1 MPKRTR
7 SYRESLLEDLRDPAE
22 AALYLNAAIEDSPEM
37 FLIALKDV
45 AEAKEIAKVANEV
58 GVARETVYRML
69 RKSGNPRYGNFIG
82 LLRAVGVQM
91 RFEPAGDPVST
102 NPPVEP

>member
-7 SYRESLLEDLRDPAE
+7 PYRESLLEDLQSPKE
-22 AALYLNAAIEDSPEM
+22 AAQYLNAAMEDSPEM

-45 AEAKEIAKVANEV
+45 AEARDIPKVAAEA

-69 RKSGNPRYGNFIG
+69 RRSGNPRYGNLIG
-82 LLRAVGVQM
+82 ILRAIGVRM
-91 RFEPAGDPVST
+91 RFEV
-102 NPPVEP
+102 NPKHETRR

>member
-7 SYRESLLEDLRDPAE
+7 PYRRSLLEDLQSPKE
-22 AALYLNAAIEDSPEM
+22 AVQYLNAAMEDSPEM

-45 AEAKEIAKVANEV
+45 AEARDIPKVAAEA

-69 RKSGNPRYGNFIG
+69 RRSGNPRYGNLIG
-82 LLRAVGVQM
+82 ILRAIGVRM
-91 RFEPAGDPVST
+91 RFEV
-102 NPPVEP
+102 NPKT